1 MPALIAL
8 VGAVIGLS
16 FWGVPG
22 ALQGALFGYLLTSV
36 LEQRSRIQNLER
48 SLADFSPTAPAVPPQ
63 PAAEPARE
71 TPPPAP
77 PPVPGRTP
85 APVDLEPAA
94 SAELRRAWPEPEA
107 PSREAL
113 RRGPAEARRAKA
125 EGRRPDLFDRVWSW
139 AKPYLTGP
147 SLIVTVGVVVL
158 FFGVAFLLKYA
169 VERALFPIELRL
181 ASAALGGV
189 ALLVLGWRTRTARPG
204 FGLALQGG
212 GVGILYLTVFA
223 AFRLYSLVPGTMA
236 FALLFLF
243 VALSAVLAV
252 AEDSLALATLATVG
266 GFLAPVL
273 TSTGQGSHVAL
284 FSYYALLNAG
294 ILATA
299 WFRSYRLLN
308 LLGFLFTFVISASWG
323 FRYYRP
329 EYFATTEPFLVI
341 FFLLYVAIAVV
352 FALRHRSSRKAIV
365 DGTLVFGVPLASA
378 VLQSAL
384 VRDYEYGMAW
394 SALALGAFYIA
405 LAIALLRH
413 RPEVARD
420 LGESF
425 LGTGIVFA
433 TLAIPFAFENLVT
446 SAFWALEGAAMVW
459 VGARQRR
466 LLPRVSGSALQILAG
481 VMFLVDPGPAGE
493 RAVLNARFAGGV
505 LIAIAGLAT
514 ALHLHRRLDHLRDE
528 ERPLLEVFF
537 AWGLGW
543 WLVNGLHQ
551 VGAYAETEDRVLGWA
566 LIFLSFTAAVT
577 IPLGRRLAWPLL
589 EKVSLGL
596 LPSLPFAALYA
607 ALTLEHLFQ
616 GLAAAG
622 FVVAVAT
629 HGLVLRA
636 RNCGELWHAG
646 GLWLVSLLAAWE
658 SSYLVHRAVSG
669 AAWGDVMWGVVPL
682 ATILAVV
689 SLGQVI
695 PRSYVTWGAAPVT
708 AYLLLWVVAS
718 SFSGTWDPNPLP
730 YLPIL
735 SPIDLTVLL
744 ALSTLLFWLSRTASF
759 LEANGISRSA
769 ARAAIAGAAF
779 VWMHGVVFRAVHFG
793 LGVAFEPQAMF
804 DSVVVQ
810 TTIAVLWATAGLA
823 SMVAGTKRSL
833 RPLWA
838 AGAGLMGAV
847 VLKLFLVDLSHT
859 GTVARIVSF
868 LGVGILLLVVGYFS
882 PVPPREPS
890 AS

>member
-48 SLADFSPTAPAVPPQ
+48 SLADFSPTAPAVPP
-63 PAAEPARE
+63 PPVAEPVRE
-71 TPPPAP
+71 TPPPPAP
-77 PPVPGRTP
+77 PPRATP
-85 APVDLEPAA
+85 PPPPAFAA
-94 SAELRRAWPEPEA
+94 SVEREP
-107 PSREAL
+107 
-113 RRGPAEARRAKA
+113 
-125 EGRRPDLFDRVWSW
+125 DIFDRVWSW

-181 ASAALGGV
+181 ASVALGGV
-189 ALLVLGWRTRTARPG
+189 ALLVLGWRTRPARPG

-223 AFRLYSLVPGTMA
+223 AFRLYGLVPGTMA
-236 FALLFLF
+236 FGLLFLF

-252 AEDSLALATLATVG
+252 AQDSLALATLATVG

-394 SALALGAFYIA
+394 SALALGALYIA

-433 TLAIPFAFENLVT
+433 TLAIPFAFENLVP

-466 LLPRVSGSALQILAG
+466 LLPRVSGCALQILAG
-481 VMFLVDPGPAGE
+481 LMFLVDPGPAGPQV
-493 RAVLNARFAGGV
+493 VLNARFAGGV
-505 LIAIAGLAT
+505 VIAIAGLAT
-514 ALHLHRRLDHLRDE
+514 ALFFHRRLERLHEE
-528 ERPLLEVFF
+528 ERLLLPISF

-543 WLVNGLHQ
+543 WLINGLHE
-551 VGAYAETEDRVLGWA
+551 VGAHAQTEDRVLGWA
-566 LIFLSFTAAVT
+566 LVFLSVTAAAS
-577 IPLGRRLAWPLL
+577 IPLARRLAWPLL

-596 LPSLPFAALYA
+596 LTSLAFAALY
-607 ALTLEHLFQ
+607 EI
-616 GLAAAG
+616 G
-622 FVVAVAT
+622 
-629 HGLVLRA
+629 R
-636 RNCGELWHAG
+636 
-646 GLWLVSLLAAWE
+646 
-658 SSYLVHRAVSG
+658 
-669 AAWGDVMWGVVPL
+669 
-682 ATILAVV
+682 
-689 SLGQVI
+689 
-695 PRSYVTWGAAPVT
+695 
-708 AYLLLWVVAS
+708 
-718 SFSGTWDPNPLP
+718 
-730 YLPIL
+730 
-735 SPIDLTVLL
+735 
-744 ALSTLLFWLSRTASF
+744 
-759 LEANGISRSA
+759 
-769 ARAAIAGAAF
+769 
-779 VWMHGVVFRAVHFG
+779 
-793 LGVAFEPQAMF
+793 
-804 DSVVVQ
+804 
-810 TTIAVLWATAGLA
+810 
-823 SMVAGTKRSL
+823 
-833 RPLWA
+833 
-838 AGAGLMGAV
+838 
-847 VLKLFLVDLSHT
+847 
-859 GTVARIVSF
+859 
-868 LGVGILLLVVGYFS
+868 
-882 PVPPREPS
+882 
-890 AS
+890 

>member
-1 MPALIAL
+1 MPAVIAM
-8 VGAVIGLS
+8 VGAFAGFS
-16 FWGVPG
+16 FGGALG
-22 ALQGALFGYLLTSV
+22 ALQGALFGYVLTSV
-36 LEQRSRIQNLER
+36 LEQRSRIRDLER
-48 SLADFSPTAPAVPPQ
+48 AFAHFSPKAPEVASSAP
-63 PAAEPARE
+63 EPVRASS
-71 TPPPAP
+71 PPPP
-77 PPVPGRTP
+77 PPPPEAAPRP
-85 APVDLEPAA
+85 KALERHAPLAAPVEVEPDFFER
-94 SAELRRAWPEPEA
+94 SWN
-107 PSREAL
+107 
-113 RRGPAEARRAKA
+113 
-125 EGRRPDLFDRVWSW
+125 W

-169 VERALFPIELRL
+169 VDRELFPIELRL
-181 ASAALGGV
+181 AGAALGGV
-189 ALLVLGWRTRTARPG
+189 SLLVLGWRTRTERPG

-212 GVGILYLTVFA
+212 GIGILYLTVFA
-223 AFRLYSLVPGTMA
+223 AFRLYTLVPATMA

-252 AEDSLALATLATVG
+252 AQDSLALATLATVG

-323 FRYYRP
+323 YRYYRP
-329 EYFATTEPFLVI
+329 EFFQTTEPFLIV

-352 FALRHRSSRKAIV
+352 FALRHAGSRKAIV
-365 DGTLVFGVPLASA
+365 DGTLVFGVPLAAA

-384 VRDYEYGMAW
+384 VRDTEYGMAW
-394 SALALGAFYIA
+394 TALALGAFYVA
-405 LAIALLRH
+405 LALGLLRY

-433 TLAIPFAFENLVT
+433 TLAVPFAFENLVT

-466 LLPRVSGSALQILAG
+466 LLPRVSGGALQILAG
-481 VMFLVDPGPAGE
+481 LMFLLDPGPAGSQ
-493 RAVLNARFAGGV
+493 AVLNARFAGGV
-505 LIAIAGLAT
+505 VIAIAGLAT

-528 ERPLLEVFF
+528 ERPLLAVFF

-543 WLVNGLHQ
+543 WILNGLHE
-551 VGAYAETEDRVLGWA
+551 VGAYAQTEDRMLGWA
-566 LIFLSFTAAVT
+566 LIFLSFTAAVV
-577 IPLGRRLAWPLL
+577 IPIGRRLAWPLL
-589 EKVSLGL
+589 ERVSLGL
-596 LPSLPFAALYA
+596 LPVLPFAALYA
-607 ALTLEHLFQ
+607 ALTLEHPFQ

-622 FVVAVAT
+622 WFAVVAA
-629 HGLVLRA
+629 HLLVLLTRPV
-636 RNCGELWHAG
+636 RDLWHAG
-646 GLWLVSLLAAWE
+646 GLWLACLLAAWE
-658 SSYLVHRAVSG
+658 SSYLVRRAVSG
-669 AAWGDVMWGVVPL
+669 AAWADVTWGVVPIV
-682 ATILAVV
+682 TILALV
-689 SLGQVI
+689 SLRRKLHS
-695 PRSYVTWGAAPVT
+695 PYLTWGAAPV
-708 AYLLLWVVAS
+708 AACLLFWVVAGT
-718 SFSGTWDPNPLP
+718 FTGTWDPTPLP
-730 YLPIL
+730 YVPIL

-744 ALSTLLFWLSRTASF
+744 ALSTLLLWLSKMREW
-759 LEANGISRSA
+759 LEASGISRSA
-769 ARAAIAGAAF
+769 ARAAIGGALF
-779 VWMHGVVFRAVHFG
+779 LSTHGVVFRTVHFG
-793 LGVAFEPQAMF
+793 LGVPFEAQAMF

-810 TTIAVLWATAGLA
+810 SAMAVLWSLTGLA

-833 RPLWA
+833 RPLWTTGA
-838 AGAGLMGAV
+838 ALMGAV

-882 PVPPREPS
+882 PVPPREPQGELS

>member
-1 MPALIAL
+1 MPAVVAM
-8 VGAVIGLS
+8 VGAFAGFS
-16 FWGVPG
+16 FGG
-22 ALQGALFGYLLTSV
+22 ALGAVQGALFGYILTSV
-36 LEQRSRIQNLER
+36 LEQRSRIRDLER
-48 SLADFSPTAPAVPPQ
+48 TLANFSPKAPAVAS
-63 PAAEPARE
+63 PALEPVRA
-71 TPPPAP
+71 TAPPAP
-77 PPVPGRTP
+77 PAAPRPRAP
-85 APVDLEPAA
+85 APPVLPAA
-94 SAELRRAWPEPEA
+94 PVEVE
-107 PSREAL
+107 
-113 RRGPAEARRAKA
+113 
-125 EGRRPDLFDRVWSW
+125 PDLFDRVWSW
-139 AKPYLTGP
+139 TKPYLTGP

-169 VERALFPIELRL
+169 VERALIPIELRL
-181 ASAALGGV
+181 ASVALGCV
-189 ALLVLGWRTRTARPG
+189 ALLVLGWRTRPARPG

-212 GVGILYLTVFA
+212 GIGILYLTVFA
-223 AFRLYSLVPGTMA
+223 AFRLYGLVPGTMA
-236 FALLFLF
+236 FGLLFLF

-252 AEDSLALATLATVG
+252 AQDSLALATLATVG

-308 LLGFLFTFVISASWG
+308 LLGFLFTFVISTSWG
-323 FRYYRP
+323 YRYYRP
-329 EYFATTEPFLVI
+329 EYFATTEPFLLV

-352 FALRHRSSRKAIV
+352 FALQHRSSRKAIV
-365 DGTLVFGVPLASA
+365 DGTLVFGVPLAAA

-384 VRDYEYGMAW
+384 VRDTEYGMAW
-394 SALALGAFYIA
+394 SALALGAFYVA
-405 LAIALLRH
+405 LAVALFRY

-433 TLAIPFAFENLVT
+433 TLAVPFAFENLVT

-466 LLPRVSGSALQILAG
+466 LLPRVSGCALQILAG
-481 VMFLVDPGPAGE
+481 LLFLVDPGPAGPQ
-493 RAVLNARFAGGV
+493 AVLNARFAGGV

-543 WLVNGLHQ
+543 WLINGLHE
-551 VGAYAETEDRVLGWA
+551 VGAHAETEDGVLGWA
-566 LIFLSFTAAVT
+566 LIFLSFTAAVA

-596 LPSLPFAALYA
+596 FPLLPFAVLYA
-607 ALTLEHLFQ
+607 ALALEHPFQ

-622 FVVAVAT
+622 WLAAVAA
-629 HGLVLRA
+629 HLMVLWA
-636 RNCGELWHAG
+636 RKPGDLWHAG
-646 GLWLVSLLAAWE
+646 GLWLVCLLTAWE
-658 SSYLVHRAVSG
+658 SSYHVHRAVNG

-682 ATILAVV
+682 TTILALV
-689 SLGQVI
+689 SLRRSV
-695 PRSYVTWGAAPVT
+695 PRPYLTWGAAPVA

-730 YLPIL
+730 YLPVL

-744 ALSTLLFWLSRTASF
+744 ALSTLLFWLSRTVLF
-759 LEANGISRSA
+759 LDANGISRTTV
-769 ARAAIAGAAF
+769 RAAIAGGAF
-779 VWMHGVVFRAVHFG
+779 VWIHGVVFRVVHFG
-793 LGVAFEPQAMF
+793 LGVPFEPQAMF

-810 TTIAVLWATAGLA
+810 TTIAVLWALTGLGC
-823 SMVAGTKRSL
+823 MVAGTKRSL

-859 GTVARIVSF
+859 GTVSRIVSF
-868 LGVGILLLVVGYFS
+868 IGVGILLLVVGYFS
-882 PVPPREPS
+882 PVPPRQAQEEPS
-890 AS
+890 TS